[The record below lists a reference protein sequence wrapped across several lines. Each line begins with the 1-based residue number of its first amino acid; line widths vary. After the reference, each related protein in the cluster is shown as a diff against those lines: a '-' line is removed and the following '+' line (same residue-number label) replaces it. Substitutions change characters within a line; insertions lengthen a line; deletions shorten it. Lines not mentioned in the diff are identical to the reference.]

1 MAIDFTPEQ
10 KQVIE
15 LHNCNILVSA
25 AAGSGKTAVLSERIV
40 QMVCRKEDPVD
51 IDRLLIVTFT
61 NAAAAEMRER
71 ISQAILKRLAE
82 DGENEHLQRQ
92 AALLHNAQI
101 TTIDSFCLFVLRNN
115 FEDIGLD
122 PGFRVA
128 DEGEL
133 ELLRQD
139 VLAELLESYF
149 EESSEEFLHCV
160 EYFCPNGRE
169 SVLEKHILD
178 LHGYA
183 LSNPFPEEWLQ
194 ARKRDYQVE
203 SVAELEASD
212 WGRYLLAHLQKIAGS
227 LCREMEEVKALCE
240 QPDGPYMYGEMVE
253 QELESVA
260 KLTSLESLSA
270 FEQKLPAITFGRLS
284 TKKDDSVSPQ
294 KKELAKERR
303 KAVKDSVT
311 KLQEQF
317 FALPLEGVVRQSAE
331 CGRAVATLVDLC
343 LAFKEKLDAKKREKK
358 MLDFSDMEHFALQIL
373 LERTKDG
380 QVIPTKTA
388 REYREYFKEVLIDEY
403 QDSNLVQEYLLKA
416 ISGEEDGIYNRF
428 MVGDVKQSIYKFRLA
443 RPELFL
449 EKYHTYSLTDGAK
462 RRIDLHKNFR
472 SRREVVDTVNHIFS
486 RIMTKELGGIV
497 YDDAA
502 ALYPGAVY
510 PENPGCE
517 SELLLFEK
525 PEKGADLNAKQVEAA
540 GIAARIKELKKN
552 FKVLDKETGEMR
564 PVRYQDMVVL
574 LRSNSGWD
582 EEFKE
587 IFAKEGI
594 PAYVSSKTGY
604 FATKEIQDVLQFLR
618 MLDNPLQDIPVFGVM
633 KSVFGGFTDEEA
645 ALIKVAAL
653 AKRAGE
659 TAVEENSDGETETK
673 KTEAA
678 CLFDCLKICAG
689 RTDAQMA
696 GNVGQDAT
704 ETQQKS
710 RQAAAQSLPVE
721 LQEKCDRFLAQVE
734 KYRGY
739 AAYMPILELLKTL
752 FEEYNYLPYVAAL
765 PAGSQRLA
773 NVEML
778 LTKAAGFEKS
788 SYYGLFHFIRY
799 MEQLEKYNVD
809 YGEAN
814 ILDENADVVRIMSIH
829 KSKGLEFPVAF
840 VAGLS
845 KRFNMQDTA
854 QSMIEDMDLG
864 IGVDYVNPDA
874 RIKCKTLRKNVLAEK
889 MKLDNLA
896 EELRVLYV
904 ALTRAKEK
912 LIMTATIDAKKMEQE
927 LEQLAGAEGFVEETM
942 TYAKVSSASGF
953 LDLIRP
959 IFAPTKVMTLNEMA
973 LEGLYADV
981 AEGDRLD
988 ALSRTAALADAEQL
1002 AALKARF
1009 AYAYPHKN
1017 LENLFT
1023 KTTVSELKMA
1033 AMEGSRGAS
1042 MGVSKEEPGNELF
1055 PQEEIVPYVSSFM
1068 REKEEVSGTTRGS
1081 AVHRI
1086 MELLDFTA
1094 EYGTVDD
1101 IEAVMESRLRDG
1113 RLTEEYRKVINPKK
1127 VLQFMQSPLAG
1138 RMGQAAGKGKLFREQ
1153 PFVYGISAERL
1164 STEKEQFPAEETVLI
1179 QGIVDVFFEEEDG
1192 LVLLD
1197 YKTDVITAPEELVKR
1212 YKTQLDYYQEA
1223 LESIT
1228 GKPVKERI
1236 LYSFYLGCEVE
1247 C

>member
-40 QMVCRKEDPVD
+40 QMVCRKEDPMD

-139 VLAELLESYF
+139 VLAELLEACF
-149 EESSEEFLHCV
+149 EEGSEEFLHCV

-178 LHGYA
+178 LHTDA

-194 ARKRDYQVE
+194 ARKQDYQVE
-203 SVAELEASD
+203 SVAELENSD
-212 WGRYLLAHLQKIAGS
+212 WGRYLLAHLKKIAGS
-227 LCREMEEVKALCE
+227 LCHEMEEVKVLCE

-253 QELESVA
+253 QELESIA
-260 KLTSLESLSA
+260 KLTTLDSLAA
-270 FEQKLPAITFGRLS
+270 FEQRLPAITFGRLS
-284 TKKDDSVSPQ
+284 TKKDDSVSTQ

-303 KAVKDSVT
+303 KAVKDSIT
-311 KLQEQF
+311 KMQEQF

-331 CGRAVATLVDLC
+331 CERAVGTLVDLC
-343 LAFKEKLDAKKREKK
+343 LTFKEKLDAKKREKK

-380 QVIPTKTA
+380 QVVPTKTA
-388 REYREYFKEVLIDEY
+388 REYRDYFKEVLIDEY

-449 EKYHTYSLTDGAK
+449 EKYHTYSLTEGVE

-486 RIMTKELGGIV
+486 KIMTKELGGIV

-525 PEKGADLNAKQVEAA
+525 PEKGGDLNAKQVEAA

-552 FKVLDKETGEMR
+552 FKVLDKEMGELR
-564 PVRYQDMVVL
+564 PVQYRDMVVL

-633 KSVFGGFTDEEA
+633 KSVFGGFSDEEA
-645 ALIKVAAL
+645 ALIKVAGKA
-653 AKRAGE
+653 
-659 TAVEENSDGETETK
+659 AVGKTSDGESETK
-673 KTEAA
+673 KAEAA

-689 RTDAQMA
+689 RTD
-696 GNVGQDAT
+696 G
-704 ETQQKS
+704 
-710 RQAAAQSLPVE
+710 QAAENSGQGATKTHQESAQAAEDIVPSA
-721 LQEKCDRFLAQVE
+721 LQEKCVRFLVQVE
-734 KYRGY
+734 KYRGFT
-739 AAYMPILELLKTL
+739 AYMPILELLKTL
-752 FEEYNYLPYVAAL
+752 FEEYNYLSYVAAL
-765 PAGSQRLA
+765 PAGNQRLA

-778 LTKAAGFEKS
+778 LTRAAGFEKS

-854 QSMIEDMDLG
+854 QSMISDMDLG

-927 LEQLAGAEGFVEETM
+927 LEAEQFAGAEGFVEETM
-942 TYAKVSSASGF
+942 TYAKISGVSGF

-959 IFAPTKVMTLNEMA
+959 IFAPTKVMTLEEMA

-981 AEGDRLD
+981 AEGDRLEQL
-988 ALSRTAALADAEQL
+988 AGAGALADEEQL
-1002 AALKARF
+1002 AALRRRF
-1009 AYAYPHKN
+1009 AYVYPHKN

-1033 AMEGSRGAS
+1033 ALEGTMGSS
-1042 MGVSKEEPGNELF
+1042 MGVSKEEPGKELF
-1055 PQEEIVPYVSSFM
+1055 PQEEIVPYVPSFM

-1094 EYGTVDD
+1094 EYGGVDD
-1101 IEAVMESRLRDG
+1101 IETVMESRMQDG

-1127 VLQFMQSPLAG
+1127 VLQFMQSPLAQ
-1138 RMGQAAGKGKLFREQ
+1138 RMRQAAQKGRLFREQ

-1164 STEKEQFPAEETVLI
+1164 STEKEKFPGEEIVLI

-1197 YKTDVITAPEELVKR
+1197 YKTDVINAPEELVKR
-1212 YKTQLDYYQEA
+1212 YKTQLDYYKEA

-1236 LYSFYLGCEVE
+1236 LYSFYLGCPVE